1 MKFSPRPY
9 QQVAIDRMVKR
20 RCQLMALR
28 MGTGKTAITLTAIQQ
43 FDHKRILVVAPKRV
57 TELVWHAE
65 ALKWDH
71 TLHLKI
77 ERVLGTA
84 TQRLKA
90 LAKPADVHVI
100 NRENLLWLI
109 KHHGDKWPFDVVVF
123 DENVGLKDRSSKTWK
138 EFKKIRP
145 LINRIY
151 ILTGTPAPN
160 SLEELWPQVSL
171 MDYGKRLGRSL
182 TAFRDEYF
190 VPDKRNGHIVYS
202 YRLKPGAAERIY
214 AKLDD
219 IMLSAES
226 DIELPERIDNVVPV
240 VFDRT
245 SYDQMAEEMV
255 SGEIMATS
263 AGVLAGKL
271 GQMAN
276 GAVYDEDRNVHV
288 IHTAKLDALQ
298 EIVDQGE
305 PVLCFTA
312 YQHDQ
317 LAILHRFPDAV
328 IFDGEQSLK
337 AWQAG
342 KIRLMVMHPR
352 SGGHGVDGLQVGG
365 NVAVWYGLP
374 FSLDLYEQANARLHR
389 SGQKNQVVVH
399 HLVSVGTI
407 DQRIMRVLETK
418 GDMQQAL
425 LDAVKELR
433 DGADRVSK

>member
-9 QQVAIDRMVKR
+9 QQTAIDRMVER
-20 RCQLMALR
+20 RCQLLALR
-28 MGTGKTAITLTAIQQ
+28 MGTGKTAVTLTAIQQ
-43 FDHKRILVVAPKRV
+43 FKYKQALVVAPKRV
-57 TELVWHAE
+57 AELVWHAE

-71 TLHLKI
+71 TTHLKI
-77 ERVLGTA
+77 ERVLGTPA
-84 TQRLKA
+84 QRIDA
-90 LAKPADVHVI
+90 LSRAADGYVI

-109 KHHGDKWPFDVVVF
+109 KHYGDKWPFDVVIF
-123 DENVGLKDRSSKTWK
+123 DENVGLKDKNSKTWK

-145 LINRIY
+145 LVNRIY

-182 TAFRDEYF
+182 TAYRDEYF
-190 VPDKRNGHIVYS
+190 TPDKRNGHIVYS
-202 YRLKPGAAERIY
+202 YRLKPGAADRIY
-214 AKLDD
+214 EKLGD
-219 IMLSAES
+219 IMLSVES
-226 DIELPERIDNVVPV
+226 DIELPDRIDNIVPV
-240 VFDRT
+240 IFD
-245 SYDQMAEEMV
+245 MARYEEMV
-255 SGEIMATS
+255 EEMISGEIIATS

-328 IFDGEQSLK
+328 VFDGEPSLK

-342 KIRLMVMHPR
+342 NIRLLIMHPR

-365 NVAVWYGLP
+365 NVACWYGLP

-418 GDMQQAL
+418 GNMQQAL
-425 LDAVKELR
+425 LDAVKELKN
-433 DGADRVSK
+433 GAN